1 MGQKI
6 SRIPMALCHIHHG
19 EDFSPYLGGGP
30 VPTSPRI
37 SDYPEKDFLRRDN
50 LYNPSA
56 LAYMQHCILAV
67 YNRCR
72 LNKAIT

>member
-19 EDFSPYLGGGP
+19 EDFSLYLGGGP
-30 VPTSPRI
+30 VPILPRI
-37 SDYPEKDFLRRDN
+37 PKYPEKYPQCGDT

-56 LAYMQHCILAV
+56 LTYTQHCILAV
-67 YNRCR
+67 Y
-72 LNKAIT
+72 KQI